1 MVEARCQSVFS
12 VEKHDGRF
20 SSAVPEL
27 HSRGSLV
34 GAVAPLSPP
43 HAHVEDTIADRRELL
58 PHMLPLR

>member
-1 MVEARCQSVFS
+1 MVEARCQSVFT

-20 SSAVPEL
+20 SSAVPDF

-43 HAHVEDTIADRRELL
+43 HAHVEDTIADRRKLL